1 MLLRK
6 SNPSG
11 SHDILTSNGV
21 QDCTRRS
28 AEGNVFRSCLGRMV
42 EDVMMCVERLPNA
55 LEVFRTNFRVI
66 IFRKA
71 KVQFRADD
79 MEHLTGVTR
88 SLKF

>member
-1 MLLRK
+1 MIY
-6 SNPSG
+6 SPAMG
-11 SHDILTSNGV
+11 SRIARGG
-21 QDCTRRS
+21 QQK
-28 AEGNVFRSCLGRMV
+28 GMFVFRSCLGRMV